1 MIKPI
6 NNNKHLKLICR
17 ISINKY
23 YLLYYKC
30 VSFSVIY
37 INQLMP
43 TKLDRVQVLFQ
54 KELFKK
60 LKIIA
65 KIERRSLSSMVGSIV
80 EDAINSKK
88 YQSLLSKAKSDDLK
102 SKIDQSK
109 LLINEI
115 LKSKSSNQSDIDENS
130 KLKQIED
137 ILSLISESNEES
149 LEEQMEESVGEDLL
163 LVEEALKPDG
173 LIEELELETDY
184 KINKM
189 NVMLSKMYK
198 NKDLNV

>member
-1 MIKPI
+1 
-6 NNNKHLKLICR
+6 
-17 ISINKY
+17 
-23 YLLYYKC
+23 
-30 VSFSVIY
+30 
-37 INQLMP
+37 MP
-43 TKLDRVQVLFQ
+43 TKLDMVQVLFQ

-60 LKIIA
+60 LKVIA

-102 SKIDQSK
+102 SKIDESK

-137 ILSLISESNEES
+137 ILSLISESNKES
-149 LEEQMEESVGEDLL
+149 LEEPMEESVGEDLL

-189 NVMLSKMYK
+189 NVMLSKINK

>member
-1 MIKPI
+1 
-6 NNNKHLKLICR
+6 
-17 ISINKY
+17 
-23 YLLYYKC
+23 
-30 VSFSVIY
+30 
-37 INQLMP
+37 MP

-102 SKIDQSK
+102 SKIDESK

-137 ILSLISESNEES
+137 ILSLISESNKESVEES
-149 LEEQMEESVGEDLL
+149 MGKDLL
-163 LVEEALKPDG
+163 LVEEALKPEG
-173 LIEELELETDY
+173 LVEEIESLTNE
-184 KINKM
+184 KM
-189 NVMLSKMYK
+189 NKLNEMLNQINK

>member
-1 MIKPI
+1 
-6 NNNKHLKLICR
+6 
-17 ISINKY
+17 
-23 YLLYYKC
+23 
-30 VSFSVIY
+30 
-37 INQLMP
+37 MP

-60 LKIIA
+60 LKVIA

-80 EDAINSKK
+80 EDAMNSKK

-102 SKIDQSK
+102 SKIDESK

-137 ILSLISESNEES
+137 ILSLISESHKES
-149 LEEQMEESVGEDLL
+149 LEESVGKDLL

>member
-1 MIKPI
+1 
-6 NNNKHLKLICR
+6 
-17 ISINKY
+17 
-23 YLLYYKC
+23 
-30 VSFSVIY
+30 
-37 INQLMP
+37 MP

-65 KIERRSLSSMVGSIV
+65 KIERRSLSSMVGSMV

-102 SKIDQSK
+102 SKIDESK

-137 ILSLISESNEES
+137 ILSLISESNKES
-149 LEEQMEESVGEDLL
+149 VEESVGKDLL
-163 LVEEALKPDG
+163 LVEEALKPEG
-173 LIEELELETDY
+173 LVEEIEFLTN
-184 KINKM
+184 KKMSKM
-189 NVMLSKMYK
+189 NEMLNQINK

>member
-1 MIKPI
+1 
-6 NNNKHLKLICR
+6 
-17 ISINKY
+17 
-23 YLLYYKC
+23 
-30 VSFSVIY
+30 
-37 INQLMP
+37 MP

-60 LKIIA
+60 LKVIA

-102 SKIDQSK
+102 SKIDESK

-149 LEEQMEESVGEDLL
+149 LEESVGKDLL

-189 NVMLSKMYK
+189 NVMLSKINK

>member
-1 MIKPI
+1 
-6 NNNKHLKLICR
+6 
-17 ISINKY
+17 
-23 YLLYYKC
+23 
-30 VSFSVIY
+30 
-37 INQLMP
+37 MP

-137 ILSLISESNEES
+137 ILSLISESNKES
-149 LEEQMEESVGEDLL
+149 LEESVGESVGEDFL

-189 NVMLSKMYK
+189 NVMLSKINK

>member
-1 MIKPI
+1 
-6 NNNKHLKLICR
+6 
-17 ISINKY
+17 
-23 YLLYYKC
+23 
-30 VSFSVIY
+30 
-37 INQLMP
+37 MP
-43 TKLDRVQVLFQ
+43 TKLDRVQVLFR

-60 LKIIA
+60 LKVIA

-80 EDAINSKK
+80 EDAMNSKK

-102 SKIDQSK
+102 SKIDESK

-137 ILSLISESNEES
+137 ILSLISESHKES
-149 LEEQMEESVGEDLL
+149 LEESVGKDLL

-189 NVMLSKMYK
+189 NVMLSKINK
-198 NKDLNV
+198 NKDLSV

>member
-1 MIKPI
+1 
-6 NNNKHLKLICR
+6 
-17 ISINKY
+17 
-23 YLLYYKC
+23 
-30 VSFSVIY
+30 
-37 INQLMP
+37 MP

-149 LEEQMEESVGEDLL
+149 LEESVGKDLL

-173 LIEELELETDY
+173 IIEEIELETDY